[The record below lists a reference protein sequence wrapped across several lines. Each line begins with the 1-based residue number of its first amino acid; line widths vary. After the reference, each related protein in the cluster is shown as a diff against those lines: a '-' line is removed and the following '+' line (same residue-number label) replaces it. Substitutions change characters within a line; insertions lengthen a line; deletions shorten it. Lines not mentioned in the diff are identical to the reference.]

1 MPMDQ
6 EIHGP
11 AAYADKGGDYACSDS
26 FAAVRATPGNGSG
39 RSTSPRMSKRL
50 LFTLLSAAFAAALL
64 VGLTVPATPAQAEL
78 RTVTVRLADGSL
90 TTVTVDVP
98 PGTPLS
104 DIPLPG
110 TPLTDLT
117 TPTPAPTPTGT
128 TPAPTPTTPSSP
140 APMPSGG
147 GGGGSGGGGSVDQGK
162 PGGGSPTVKVPNAS
176 DRGAVQKTTGDA
188 KKA

>member
-1 MPMDQ
+1 MRRFMSHRPK
-6 EIHGP
+6 
-11 AAYADKGGDYACSDS
+11 ADVDEEYGRSDS
-26 FAAVRATPGNGSG
+26 LAAIRVTPGAGAAG
-39 RSTSPRMSKRL
+39 GELQRGMSKRL
-50 LFTLLSAAFAAALL
+50 GFVLLTAALAAATL
-64 VGLTVPATPAQAEL
+64 VGFSVPATPAQAEL

-117 TPTPAPTPTGT
+117 APTPAPTPTGT

-140 APMPSGG
+140 APTPSGSGG
-147 GGGGSGGGGSVDQGK
+147 GGGGGSVDQGK
-162 PGGGSPTVKVPNAS
+162 PGGGSPTVKVPNAP